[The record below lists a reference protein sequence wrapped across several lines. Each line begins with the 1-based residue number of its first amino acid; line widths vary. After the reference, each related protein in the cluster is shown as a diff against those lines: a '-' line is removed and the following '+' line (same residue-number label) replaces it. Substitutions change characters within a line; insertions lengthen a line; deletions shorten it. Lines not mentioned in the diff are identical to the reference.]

1 MVFTS
6 EKLCD
11 ACYDDNIQTVRDN
24 ITNKEVYINDI
35 DNEGDTSLTDDMRCN
50 EEEIVEFLLSYN

>member
-11 ACYDDNIQTVRDN
+11 ACYDDDIHTVRDN
-24 ITNKEVYINDI
+24 IIKKNVS
-35 DNEGDTSLTDDMRCN
+35 GDSEYALHHEDTCVCQN
-50 EEEIVEFLLSYN
+50 EEIGKERRELAKVV